1 MPSQFPDVVEKLIKI
16 FGQHGRGL
24 RDVQLLLND
33 ICPAGWSHL
42 SSESIIEA
50 MNKHLRVK
58 LGLLTADTFDAREC
72 LIQEDSVGDWVYGFK
87 TYVMPALVKHEL
99 V

>member
-1 MPSQFPDVVEKLIKI
+1 MRSQFPEVVEKLIKI
-16 FGQHGRGL
+16 FDQHGKGL

-33 ICPAGWSHL
+33 TCPAGWSHL

-50 MNKHLRVK
+50 VNKHLRIK
-58 LGLLTADTFDAREC
+58 LGLLAADTFDAREC